1 MSCTKCL
8 SSLQVAFTN
17 HGLNTELI
25 TEFLQDS
32 IQAHKAKINDL
43 ELEERLKLRITLYN
57 IQLLLSLIER
67 TKART

>member
-1 MSCTKCL
+1 MPCTKCL

-32 IQAHKAKINDL
+32 IQAHKAGINDL
-43 ELEERLKLRITLYN
+43 ELEERLKRKITLYN